1 MTELTRFSIAIDGSL
16 FRRFEAARKKAGYRN
31 RSEYLRDIIRDRLV
45 RDDWEENRE
54 AVGTITL
61 VYDHHQRELSR
72 KLTAVQHDHPAH
84 VLAATHV
91 HLDHDHCVEAIL
103 VRGRARQIRDLADS
117 LGQQRGVLHSSLSL
131 GTVGADLT

>member
-1 MTELTRFSIAIDGSL
+1 MSELTRFSIAIDRGL
-16 FRRFEAARKKAGYRN
+16 FRRLEAARKAAGYRN
-31 RSEYLRDIIRDRLV
+31 RSEYLRDLIRDRLV
-45 RDDWEENRE
+45 REDWKANRQ

-61 VYDHHQRELSR
+61 VYDHHQRELTR
-72 KLTAVQHDHPAH
+72 KLTSVQHEHPAQ

-117 LGQQRGVLHSSLSL
+117 LGKQRGVLHSSLSL
-131 GTVGADLT
+131 GTIGTKLS